1 MNYDYIR
8 SMASSGID
16 FFSDSNGVFDCITQH
31 GGVEIVN
38 GVEVEKPEVKTK
50 IKGLVRSPRA
60 REVDG
65 EAIRVTDKL
74 GVFNADVE
82 LKNGYQIDIDG
93 ERYVMVETRPIR
105 PTNITVAYRPIM
117 RRIAVHG

>member
-1 MNYDYIR
+1 MNYESIK
-8 SMASSGID
+8 SMATAGID
-16 FFSDSNGVFDCITQH
+16 FFSDGSGYFDCITQP
-31 GGVEIVN
+31 GRVEIVG
-38 GVEVEKPEVKTK
+38 GVEVEKPEIKTK
-50 IKGLVRSPRA
+50 IKGLVRAPRA

-74 GVFNADVE
+74 GVFNADIE

-105 PTNITVAYRPIM
+105 PTSITVAYRPIM
-117 RRIAVHG
+117 RRISVHG